1 MASRLPLEFSKSSMS
16 YQRIEGRH
24 ILDRTKDLGEWVN
37 KRRLAHIWPYTTEL
51 HQRPSP
57 QTVVSVENESQRN
70 GINFASQDYLSL
82 TSHPSVIAAA
92 KDALDHFGPHSAG
105 SAILQGNTTLSKL
118 LEEKLAEA
126 LATEHVV
133 LYPTGWGAGYGVIT
147 GLVRP
152 GDVVILDQFAHACLQ
167 AGVAAATPSIIRHK
181 HLQVDEVPTIL
192 KEVRGKGHEGGIMV
206 ITEGLFSMDSD
217 IPRISALQEACR
229 EYDAVLVV
237 DVAHDFGSMGP
248 NGTGALGLQGLIGK
262 VDLVMGSF
270 SKTFSSNGGFV
281 ATHSAD
287 VRDYLRIYSSPHT
300 FSNALSP
307 VQAAIVLEC
316 LRIVRSEDGENR
328 RNKMMFIA
336 KLLRDELAKEGV
348 TCIGE
353 PSAIVPAMIGKEPL
367 ARLAANRMRSH
378 GIFAN
383 LVEFPAVGINKA
395 RFRLQVMSDH
405 EPHQA
410 IAAAKAVSAS
420 IAEANKDL
428 DDLLG
433 TTVEKGE

>member
-1 MASRLPLEFSKSSMS
+1 MAQLPIAFSKSLLT
-16 YQRIEGRH
+16 YQRPTGRH
-24 ILDRTKDLGEWVN
+24 LLDRTADLAEWVSQ
-37 KRRLAHIWPYTTEL
+37 RRSSQIWPYTTAL
-51 HQRPSP
+51 HQRPAP
-57 QTVVSVENESQRN
+57 QTVVSVENETQRE

-82 TSHPSVIAAA
+82 TNHPSVIAAA
-92 KDALDHFGPHSAG
+92 REALDHFGPHSAG
-105 SAILQGNTTLSKL
+105 SAALQGNTTLSRQ
-118 LEEKLAEA
+118 LETELAEA

-133 LYPTGWGAGYGVIT
+133 LYPTGWCAGYGVVT

-152 GDVVILDQFAHACLQ
+152 GDVVIMDQLAHACLQ
-167 AGVAAATPSIIRHK
+167 AGVSAATPNILRHK
-181 HLQVDEVPTIL
+181 HLQVDEVPALL
-192 KEVRGKGHEGGIMV
+192 KEVRDKGHEAGIMV

-217 IPRISALQEACR
+217 IPRIAALQEACR

-237 DVAHDFGSMGP
+237 DVAHDFGSLGP

-281 ATHSAD
+281 ATHSAA
-287 VRDYLRIYSSPHT
+287 VRDFLRIYSSPHT

-307 VQAAIVLEC
+307 IQAAIVLEC
-316 LRIVRSEDGENR
+316 LRIVRSEEGEKR
-328 RNKMMFIA
+328 RQKMLSISR
-336 KLLRDELAKEGV
+336 LLRDELAKEGV

-367 ARLAANRMRSH
+367 ARLAARRMRDR
-378 GIFAN
+378 GVYAN
-383 LVEFPAVGINKA
+383 LVEFPAVGVNKA
-395 RFRLQVMSDH
+395 RFRLQVMADH

-420 IAEANKDL
+420 IAEAAKDL
-428 DDLLG
+428 EELMA
-433 TTVEKGE
+433 TSGEQGE